1 MSDESTQFLP
11 APDASPGRSDPGRL
25 RWSPPTTDH
34 MARMLPQ
41 YADWETL
48 GMGGMGAVYKA
59 RQLSLDRWV
68 AIKVLP
74 PEAADDESQYVAR
87 FKNEA
92 RTMARL
98 SHPAIVAVHDSGE
111 TADGQLYFA
120 MEYVDG
126 TDVAR
131 LIQQQGKLPPDHAL
145 AVAAHVCD
153 ALLYAH
159 EQGVIHRDIKPAN
172 VLINRD
178 GQVKVADFGLAK
190 LNDPSQ
196 ATSLTRSDMAIGTPD
211 FVAPESLT
219 LGMTTDHRADLYA
232 VGVMLYNMLTGEI
245 PRGMFKLP
253 SIKVGTDRR
262 FDDIIT
268 RAMENDPR
276 DRYQSSSEIRHDLDH
291 ILTVPIV
298 LADSHDNTPA
308 VPESIVPA
316 DRPPA
321 SKPAPGAAPKPRP
334 RPVTVRPMRPK
345 KSPLLAFAAM
355 AALGAVLGVGGW
367 YLFTNNPTGDPAK
380 ASPAPPPQSGVS
392 SPTSTSASPPQA
404 DPGSSGVT
412 LGTKE
417 KPFVNSLGQEFVFVP
432 GTKVQFCRWE
442 TRVKDYQPFLKET
455 DPPTRVAPIPQPEDH
470 PVVSISWFEA
480 NLFCDWL
487 SRKEGRHYRLP
498 TDEEWSYAVGVGDM
512 EDPKTPVK
520 SRSGRLPDVFP
531 WGTAWPPPKGAV
543 NLSDESVLRS
553 TNIPAT
559 RVLRG
564 YDDSFPWTSPV
575 GSFPPNALGIHDLGG
590 NVWEWCADWLDEPQ
604 KLRIVRGGCFENYSP
619 NFMAST
625 CRAGGAQAQWTHIY
639 GFRIV
644 LADGKAPSPSTA
656 LEVEEV
662 AKAPAALPPLPPAS
676 EIVTFGTSK
685 YQFVPGRI
693 SWADARARAIALGGH
708 LAVVTSAEE
717 QAVVLSLAPP
727 NTFNMVWLGATRTKS
742 PNTWEWVTG
751 EPFVYTAWSRG
762 NPSSTG
768 AGDSITLMFFDGKVQ
783 WNDFETLAHDTGRLD
798 NYIKGYVVEWED
810 ATKDLT
816 SLPPLDQALAQRLE
830 TLERSFQTS
839 FAAKAGNKF
848 AASVK
853 ILRDSYAVNGLSA
866 ARTAA
871 LQQGRQDEVGQLDL
885 EKQRLEKGAL
895 IPLIDPEGTVES
907 LKGLRSKYRQA
918 LAGFRT
924 ERIREATP
932 LYDLYLATL
941 DGITTEL
948 TASGKTAA
956 SDLQHVRALRT
967 AISLRKAQ
975 LVAGQ
980 DP

>member
-1 MSDESTQFLP
+1 MSDESTQFQP

-25 RWSPPTTDH
+25 RWNPPTTDH

-253 SIKVGTDRR
+253 SLKVGTDRR

-291 ILTVPIV
+291 ILTVPFV
-298 LADSHDNTPA
+298 KVDSPASTAA
-308 VPESIVPA
+308 VPKNLVPE

-321 SKPAPGAAPKPRP
+321 PKPSPSPGPPQQQRP
-334 RPVTVRPMRPK
+334 RPVTVRPMRPR
-345 KSPLLAFAAM
+345 KSPLVAFTSMIAFGVL
-355 AALGAVLGVGGW
+355 LGGGGW
-367 YLFTNNPTGDPAK
+367 YLVSKNSAGNAAP
-380 ASPAPPPQSGVS
+380 PAPAAP
-392 SPTSTSASPPQA
+392 SPPTVGEGTSPLVPVIDQ
-404 DPGSSGVT
+404 SSRSLI
-412 LGTKE
+412 LGTRE
-417 KPFVNSLGQEFVFVP
+417 KPFVNSLGQEYVFVS
-432 GTKVQFCRWE
+432 GAKVHFCRWE
-442 TRVKDYQPFLKET
+442 TRVKDYRAFLNENKRTWQAQSFPQT
-455 DPPTRVAPIPQPEDH
+455 DDH
-470 PVVSISWFEA
+470 PAVGLTWLDASF
-480 NLFCDWL
+480 FCEWL
-487 SRKEGRHYRLP
+487 SRKEDRHYRLP
-498 TDEEWSYAVGVGDM
+498 TDVEWSFAVGVGDM
-512 EDPKTPVK
+512 EDPKAPIK
-520 SRSGRLPDVFP
+520 EKLGQMPDLYP
-531 WGTAWPPPKGAV
+531 WGKVWPPPKGVA
-543 NLSDESVLRS
+543 NLPDETALRLAKKPES
-553 TNIPAT
+553 Q
-559 RVLRG
+559 VLRG
-564 YDDSFPWTSPV
+564 YDDGFAWTSPV
-575 GSFPPNALGIHDLGG
+575 GTFPANALGLHDLSG
-590 NVWEWCADWLDEPQ
+590 NVWEWCSDWFDEPQ
-604 KLRIVRGGCFENYSP
+604 KFRVLRGGSYDYFTRDHLR
-619 NFMAST
+619 ST
-625 CRAGGAQAQWTHIY
+625 HRTGNSQNVRTAVY

-644 LADGKAPSPSTA
+644 LAEGKAPPPSAA
-656 LEVEEV
+656 LKEEEKI
-662 AKAPAALPPLPPAS
+662 ANAPAAAKTQPQAS
-676 EIVTFGTSK
+676 AVVTVGSSK

-693 SWADARARAIALGGH
+693 SWADARTRATAMGGH

-717 QAVVLSLAPP
+717 QSAIASLCSPMLTSP
-727 NTFNMVWLGATRTKS
+727 FHMLWLGAVRTKS
-742 PNTWEWVTG
+742 PNTWQWVTG
-751 EPFVYTAWSRG
+751 EPFEYSSWAKG
-762 NPSSTG
+762 NPSSDQ
-768 AGDSITLMFFDGKVQ
+768 AGDWLTLMFLEGKLQ
-783 WNDFETLAHDTGRLD
+783 WNDFEHAVAGGERVDF
-798 NYIKGYVVEWED
+798 YIKGYVVEWED
-810 ATKDLT
+810 ASKDLA
-816 SLPPLDQALAQRLE
+816 SLPPLD
-830 TLERSFQTS
+830 
-839 FAAKAGNKF
+839 
-848 AASVK
+848 
-853 ILRDSYAVNGLSA
+853 
-866 ARTAA
+866 
-871 LQQGRQDEVGQLDL
+871 
-885 EKQRLEKGAL
+885 
-895 IPLIDPEGTVES
+895 
-907 LKGLRSKYRQA
+907 
-918 LAGFRT
+918 
-924 ERIREATP
+924 
-932 LYDLYLATL
+932 
-941 DGITTEL
+941 
-948 TASGKTAA
+948 
-956 SDLQHVRALRT
+956 
-967 AISLRKAQ
+967 
-975 LVAGQ
+975 
-980 DP
+980 